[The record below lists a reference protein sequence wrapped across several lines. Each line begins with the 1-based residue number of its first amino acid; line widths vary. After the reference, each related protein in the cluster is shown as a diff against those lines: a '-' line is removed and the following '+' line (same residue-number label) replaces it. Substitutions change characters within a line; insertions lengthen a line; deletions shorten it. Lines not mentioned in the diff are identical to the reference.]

1 MRNVLFLSMWLFSAN
16 TGQDPV
22 ISLSAQEGGHAQ
34 ITCPYQSGYEQYPKY
49 VSKGRYADRKTII
62 KVTSGKR
69 SEQKGKY
76 YIFDDT
82 MKRTLHVTIHDL
94 TLNDGGTYWCEID
107 TYGFDPKTE
116 IQLKVN
122 NAPFKPPRVH
132 TNPPVK
138 STVHVITTNQ
148 QQPPRTTES
157 SSETTLWSTQPDDM
171 QTGLHMPL
179 FLTVVMC
186 VVAMLFVCL
195 FTLCLLLAVKQQS
208 LSPHQKRESSS
219 DYENMKPGVLRE
231 PDSCCSCSAPDS
243 TDLSAL
249 PSPPPD
255 FCSHFTSKCREST
268 VTLGIGEYV
277 DVDVPGHNCQYQQL
291 DTSRLEEHV
300 YHSLHGNSS
309 PKDGSHRVK
318 DQSN

>member
-1 MRNVLFLSMWLFSAN
+1 MGATWMSQRTTTTVIITVLQIQALISAKSTAVTGVEGKPFHFKCEYPRRWQSHAKYLCRIDQEASNLLIWTEKHDQWERNK
-16 TGQDPV
+16 
-22 ISLSAQEGGHAQ
+22 SLSLYDN
-34 ITCPYQSGYEQYPKY
+34 ITAAFFIVKVDKLVPEDSGTYLCGVDINLCP
-49 VSKGRYADRKTII
+49 DHITII
-62 KVTSGKR
+62 QLNVSQVTATST
-69 SEQKGKY
+69 SS
-76 YIFDDT
+76 
-82 MKRTLHVTIHDL
+82 MDL
-94 TLNDGGTYWCEID
+94 TVD
-107 TYGFDPKTE
+107 
-116 IQLKVN
+116 
-122 NAPFKPPRVH
+122 R
-132 TNPPVK
+132 
-138 STVHVITTNQ
+138 
-148 QQPPRTTES
+148 
-157 SSETTLWSTQPDDM
+157 
-171 QTGLHMPL
+171 LHMPL

-291 DTSRLEEHV
+291 DTSQLEEHV